1 VVAVGSA
8 ELTESL
14 GPQAIDN
21 IPMGHYVF
29 LLEFN
34 GARKFGFLRPKKK
47 RSDVLEQRLL
57 VCVSHSNRKTYA
69 AQGIV
74 NILFSLS

>member
-1 VVAVGSA
+1 MRSA

-47 RSDVLEQRLL
+47 RADVLEQRLL
-57 VCVSHSNRKTYA
+57 VRVSHSNRETYA
-69 AQGIV
+69 PQGIV
-74 NILFSLS
+74 NILFNLS

>member
-1 VVAVGSA
+1 LKDSDRIMPQNGPTNRVVAVRSA

-47 RSDVLEQRLL
+47 RADVVEQRLL
-57 VCVSHSNRKTYA
+57 VCVSHSN
-69 AQGIV
+69 
-74 NILFSLS
+74 